1 MLHESVFYFT
11 CVTFQQGASMKQ
23 IPSNLALYKTTP
35 VFDETTIPAG
45 LLKNH
50 NTKEGV
56 WGKIVV
62 VEGKLLYSIYDT
74 QEEIYL
80 DENNY
85 GVAEPKVLH
94 QVKPSGK
101 VKFYVEFYK

>member
-1 MLHESVFYFT
+1 
-11 CVTFQQGASMKQ
+11 MKQ
-23 IPSNLALYKTTP
+23 IPGNAVLYKTTP

-45 LLKNH
+45 LLKSH

-62 VEGKLLYSIYDT
+62 IEGELLYSIYET
-74 QEEIYL
+74 QEEVYL
-80 DENNY
+80 DKNNF
-85 GVAEPKVLH
+85 GVVEPKAFH
-94 QVKPSGK
+94 QVKPLSK